1 MLPVATLVS
10 TDRPVA
16 VQGTLDD
23 IAEEMLN
30 GLFCHYEPPAKK
42 KKHRGILRAPKM
54 FRRSESNLTTVSEAT
69 SASKKGV
76 RWSQRVEASYPK
88 PPATEVHC
96 NVIESVVDGC
106 AEVGLVKSPTKAK
119 EALAKYDLTELEKKH
134 AMMAAKKAEESD
146 YKKKK
151 AAMRRAMEED
161 SSDSDDSGVVQSNKV
176 RPPPP
181 PPPPP
186 PTNCGL
192 ITDICGAVH
201 MKCGNTKDAFTPRE
215 SEGNDRQAVHRVEH
229 HRRPKQPFDYLEG
242 EDGKTGDGLI
252 ASVPSADSSVKSG
265 SRFSS
270 LKRIWPRKRGEKN
283 GLNSLEGYES
293 DPETRGRGRRRSP
306 ARKGVDPVITSKRGK
321 SPSRGATNEDED
333 WDQSMPLFPGS
344 KQEKYKRSSWL
355 PKVSQSKNGRRA
367 SSPGPS
373 RGVYSGSAERRNSVG
388 ETGKRSHSPS
398 AGYIQESESFD
409 RNLHSTKTFMGG
421 TFPNNGSAINDSF
434 ERQSMITA
442 YRNTFD
448 PALSEAECNA
458 MDDSDR
464 QSYITAYRQGLGD
477 RHTNDDMFD
486 RQSFITASRQDA
498 PSPLSAIPT
507 DQRKW
512 ISDRENQHV
521 VNGKASPRDRFS
533 LRRSRSP
540 SRRSRRQS
548 PGRRSSSPLGNQLR
562 MGPDVG
568 SQQPLSALPFYSNQ
582 NVYGQNLHADK
593 TGPYAYQSTLPYIP
607 ADAMQVYYGGAT
619 THPSGVGHL
628 HSGETPES
636 KKAEELSWEERTRQ
650 AWERLRGST
659 TSIAE
664 QLASSLMM
672 NEPDK
677 DKTSDAN
684 QTTQQGWSQGQHLAP
699 HTPVGILKKNSQ
711 EKKVT
716 FGPLEEQYYTDVHDE
731 NMSIYEA
738 PSHEHRKR
746 YKFRGTKILT
756 EMFSKKKR
764 NHSGSKKHIR
774 GLHQSRSADMTASM
788 SASMSRSWGEE
799 GFHPSVHPYYSSHP
813 HQPQYHPG
821 SQPGNFHHH
830 QEPAMF
836 PQQSYVIQQQ
846 VPGQRTGYFYPPS
859 QGNSFQNG
867 IYNMQP
873 APLHQSPVRS
883 IVQ

>member
-119 EALAKYDLTELEKKH
+119 EAFAKYDLTELEKKH

-161 SSDSDDSGVVQSNKV
+161 SSDSDDSGVLQSSKV

-186 PTNCGL
+186 PRNCGL
-192 ITDICGAVH
+192 IADICGAVH
-201 MKCGNTKDAFTPRE
+201 MECGNTKDASTPK
-215 SEGNDRQAVHRVEH
+215 EGEYNDRQEVHRVEH

-242 EDGKTGDGLI
+242 EDEKMGDGLI

-270 LKRIWPRKRGEKN
+270 LKRMWPRKRGGKN

-306 ARKGVDPVITSKRGK
+306 ARQGVDPVITSKRGK
-321 SPSRGATNEDED
+321 SPSRSVTNEDED
-333 WDQSMPLFPGS
+333 WDQSMPLFLGS
-344 KQEKYKRSSWL
+344 KPEKSKKSSWL

-373 RGVYSGSAERRNSVG
+373 RGISSGPAERRNSAG

-398 AGYIQESESFD
+398 PGLIEKSESFD
-409 RNLHSTKTFMGG
+409 RNLHATKTFMGG
-421 TFPNNGSAINDSF
+421 TFPNNGSAIDDSF

-442 YRNTFD
+442 YRNAFD
-448 PALSEAECNA
+448 PALSEVGYNA

-477 RHTNDDMFD
+477 RSKDDDMFD
-486 RQSFITASRQDA
+486 RQSFITASRQDVP
-498 PSPLSAIPT
+498 PSLNVIPME
-507 DQRKW
+507 QRKW
-512 ISDRENQHV
+512 ANDRENPLV
-521 VNGKASPRDRFS
+521 VKGKASPSDRFS

-540 SRRSRRQS
+540 SRRSRSQS
-548 PGRRSSSPLGNQLR
+548 PGRRSHSPLGNQQRL
-562 MGPDVG
+562 GPGVG
-568 SQQPLSALPFYSNQ
+568 SQQPLSALPFYPNQ

-593 TGPYAYQSTLPYIP
+593 SGPYPYQSALSHPP
-607 ADAMQVYYGGAT
+607 VDAMQVYYGGA
-619 THPSGVGHL
+619 PYQSGVDHL
-628 HSGETPES
+628 HSGETTES

-672 NEPDK
+672 TDPDK
-677 DKTSDAN
+677 DKTPDAN
-684 QTTQQGWSQGQHLAP
+684 ETTQQGWSQGQHQAP
-699 HTPVGILKKNSQ
+699 HTPVGILKKNSM

-764 NHSGSKKHIR
+764 NQSGPKKHFR
-774 GLHQSRSADMTASM
+774 GLHQSRSGDMTASM

-799 GFHPSVHPYYSSHP
+799 GFHPPVHPYYFSHP
-813 HQPQYHPG
+813 HQPPYHPG
-821 SQPGNFHHH
+821 YPPGYFHQQQQP
-830 QEPAMF
+830 PVF
-836 PQQSYVIQQQ
+836 PQQSYVVQQQ
-846 VPGQRTGYFYPPS
+846 VPGQRTGYFYSPS
-859 QGNSFQNG
+859 QGNTFQSG
-867 IYNMQP
+867 YNMQP

>member
-54 FRRSESNLTTVSEAT
+54 FRRSESNLTTISEAT
-69 SASKKGV
+69 SGSKKGV

-146 YKKKK
+146 YTKKK
-151 AAMRRAMEED
+151 AAMQRAMEED
-161 SSDSDDSGVVQSNKV
+161 SSDSDDSGVVQSSKV
-176 RPPPP
+176 RLPPPP

-186 PTNCGL
+186 GNCGL
-192 ITDICGAVH
+192 IADICGAVH
-201 MKCGNTKDAFTPRE
+201 MECGQTKDVPTPRE
-215 SEGNDRQAVHRVEH
+215 NEGNDRQVVHRVEH

-242 EDGKTGDGLI
+242 EDEKMGDGLI

-293 DPETRGRGRRRSP
+293 DPENRGRGRRRSP
-306 ARKGVDPVITSKRGK
+306 ARQGVDPVITSKRGK
-321 SPSRGATNEDED
+321 SPSRSKTNEDDD
-333 WDQSMPLFPGS
+333 WDQSMPIFPAS
-344 KQEKYKRSSWL
+344 KPEKNKKSSWL

-373 RGVYSGSAERRNSVG
+373 RGVYSGSAERRNSIG

-398 AGYIQESESFD
+398 PGCIGKSESFD
-409 RNLHSTKTFMGG
+409 RNLHATKTFVGG
-421 TFPNNGSAINDSF
+421 TFQNNGSAIDDSF

-442 YRNTFD
+442 YRNAFD
-448 PALSEAECNA
+448 PALSEVGYNA

-477 RHTNDDMFD
+477 RPTNDDLFD

-498 PSPLSAIPT
+498 PLPLSVIPM
-507 DQRKW
+507 DQGKW
-512 ISDRENQHV
+512 TSDREDRHV
-521 VNGKASPRDRFS
+521 VKGKALSRDRFS

-540 SRRSRRQS
+540 SRRSRSQS
-548 PGRRSSSPLGNQLR
+548 PGRRSRSPFGNQQRL
-562 MGPDVG
+562 GPDVE
-568 SQQPLSALPFYSNQ
+568 SQQPLPPLPFYSNQ
-582 NVYGQNLHADK
+582 NLYGQIVDK
-593 TGPYAYQSTLPYIP
+593 SGPYAYQSSLPHSP
-607 ADAMQVYYGGAT
+607 TDEMQVYYGGT
-619 THPSGVGHL
+619 PYPSGVGHL
-628 HSGETPES
+628 HSGETLES

-672 NEPDK
+672 TEPDK
-677 DKTSDAN
+677 DQTPDAN
-684 QTTQQGWSQGQHLAP
+684 KTIQQGWSQGQHQAP

-716 FGPLEEQYYTDVHDE
+716 FGPLEEQYFTDVHDE
-731 NMSIYEA
+731 IMSIYEA

-799 GFHPSVHPYYSSHP
+799 GIHPPVHPYYSSHP

-821 SQPGNFHHH
+821 YPTGYFHH
-830 QEPAMF
+830 QQQPAMF

-846 VPGQRTGYFYPPS
+846 VPGQRTGYFYSPS
-859 QGNSFQNG
+859 QGNTFRSG
-867 IYNMQP
+867 YNMQS